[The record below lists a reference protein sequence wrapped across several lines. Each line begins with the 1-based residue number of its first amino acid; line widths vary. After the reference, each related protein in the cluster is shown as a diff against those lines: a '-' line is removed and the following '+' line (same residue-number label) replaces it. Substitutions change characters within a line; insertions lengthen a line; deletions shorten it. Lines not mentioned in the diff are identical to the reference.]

1 MKMLDL
7 FSLILQSQY
16 YDIYSFMSIIS
27 KKYLFF
33 LFKNHVIDK
42 LKSPQK
48 SCYNKFSNLLSIPKT
63 CCN

>member
-33 LFKNHVIDK
+33 LFKN
-42 LKSPQK
+42 
-48 SCYNKFSNLLSIPKT
+48 T
-63 CCN
+63 